1 VYKKDVLRLLGAFVW
16 LVWLAPIAT
25 GSSLPRVPG
34 MYATAAGNASLPLL
48 DSKIEIS
55 IRGPIVETTVVQTF
69 KNPTDEATEATYI
82 FPLPADAAVSAM
94 SIDLGTRTIRAGV
107 ERREKAQAR
116 YEEAVAHG
124 LGGGLLEQERPDV
137 FTQTVAAIPGRGTV
151 VVTLRYDATARYA
164 DGTWELVLPL
174 VVAPRYTPGT
184 ASGRPT
190 TGSGR
195 NPDTERSP
203 DASRVTPHASPGA
216 GGSSEIAIEFAT
228 TVDGVSSPT
237 HALDHSTKRYLVTD
251 PTSDHDLIVRWH
263 AKVPAE
269 GWVESD
275 GYAAALITGPTAAAH
290 AATRCR
296 FVLDRA
302 ATTRGDGD
310 TVERALVRTLLTAL
324 DAKDRA
330 GLSTGELRAP
340 ADLQRDLADN
350 WGKANA
356 VFDLTRV
363 LADSRPDGAPIVL
376 ITDGL
381 ISDDAGAIAAA
392 KKLGVPLHVIGIG
405 PAPNRSLLVALAIAT
420 GGTVR
425 FAIAGDDLPAIA
437 RDVISDAANP
447 PAALGVSWGAL
458 TASDTV
464 PAQLPR
470 VGAGQAQLVV
480 ARVAQAR
487 ASNARARGDV
497 FALAAFTAPAAPAG
511 ATTPRGAI
519 ARRWARLRL
528 DDLIAAGNPRVIT
541 DHALA
546 WGLLSPYT
554 AMVAL
559 GDEVVVSGGVKHTRG
574 VPVSLPAG
582 MQWQPVKLETTL
594 ELDQTTVTTQKADK
608 DEKKP
613 RHTGKK
619 LGAGDDA
626 EDKPKAKAPE
636 RDRRDRDKNEEDR
649 DGVDDAHDPDNDK
662 PSQHHRKSKHHDSED
677 SEDSGDEDAAKP
689 AAPTTALSEDAA
701 DTGEEIQIQAMS
713 PEGRR
718 HYLRIEGS
726 LAGGIAEVNGA
737 GSFVTMGRFG
747 FERGVG
753 SSRLLLGAEASV
765 WVVPGNDVE
774 GTLLAT
780 VTRYGIARHFELG
793 AGVGLHLGSDAGVG
807 PAFDLVLRYALPVEP
822 LWLYLRYDG
831 ALLFHDAVRDGQ
843 NTGTVGIEAHF

>member
-25 GSSLPRVPG
+25 GGSLPRIPG

-48 DSKIEIS
+48 DSKIEVT

-69 KNPTDEATEATYI
+69 KNPTDDATEATYI

-124 LGGGLLEQERPDV
+124 LGAGLLEQERPDV
-137 FTQTVAAIPGRGTV
+137 FTQTVAAIPGRGAV

-164 DGTWELVLPL
+164 DGTWELALPL

-228 TVDGVSSPT
+228 TVDAVTSPT
-237 HALDHSTKRYLVTD
+237 HSLDHSTKRYLVTD

-310 TVERALVRTLLTAL
+310 TVERALVRALLTAL

-340 ADLQRDLADN
+340 ADLQHDLADN

-381 ISDDAGAIAAA
+381 ISDDAAAIAAA

-405 PAPNRSLLVALAIAT
+405 PAPNRSLLAALAIAT

-447 PAALGVSWGAL
+447 PTALGVSWGAL

-487 ASNARARGDV
+487 AANARARGDV

-559 GDEVVVSGGVKHTRG
+559 GDEVIVSGGVKHTRG

-582 MQWQPVKLETTL
+582 MQWQPVKHETTL
-594 ELDQTTVTTQKADK
+594 ELDQTTVTADKADK
-608 DEKKP
+608 DDKKP
-613 RHTGKK
+613 HHNGKK
-619 LGAGDDA
+619 LSGEDA
-626 EDKPKAKAPE
+626 KEEKPKSKAPD
-636 RDRRDRDKNEEDR
+636 RDRENNDEDD
-649 DGVDDAHDPDNDK
+649 DGVGDARDSDNDAR
-662 PSQHHRKSKHHDSED
+662 QHRKHAHEEPES
-677 SEDSGDEDAAKP
+677 EDAAKP
-689 AAPTTALSEDAA
+689 EPTRAMLGAA
-701 DTGEEIQIQAMS
+701 DTAEEIQIQGLS
-713 PEGRR
+713 PESRR
-718 HYLRIEGS
+718 YLRIEGS
-726 LAGGIAEVNGA
+726 LAGGVAEVNGT

-747 FERGVG
+747 FERSVG
-753 SSRLLLGAEASV
+753 SSPLLLGVEGSL

-774 GTLLAT
+774 GTLLGT
-780 VTRYGIARHFELG
+780 VTRYGIARRFELG

-807 PAFDLVLRYALPVEP
+807 PAFDLVLRYALPVHP

-831 ALLFHDAVRDGQ
+831 ALLFHDGVRDGQ

>member
-1 VYKKDVLRLLGAFVW
+1 MLRLLGAFVW
-16 LVWLAPIAT
+16 LVGLAPTAT
-25 GSSLPRVPG
+25 GGSLPRVPG
-34 MYATAAGNASLPLL
+34 MYATAAGNAALPLL
-48 DSKIEIS
+48 DSKIDVS

-69 KNPTDEATEATYI
+69 KNPTDDATEATYI

-94 SIDLGTRTIRAGV
+94 SIDLGTRTIRAAV

-124 LGGGLLEQERPDV
+124 LGAGLLEQERPDV
-137 FTQTVAAIPGRGTV
+137 FTQTVSAIPGRGTI

-164 DGTWELVLPL
+164 DGTWELALPL

-216 GGSSEIAIEFAT
+216 GGSSVIAIEFAT
-228 TVDGVSSPT
+228 AVEAVTSPT
-237 HALDHSTKRYLVTD
+237 HALDHAAKRYLVTD

-263 AKVPAE
+263 AKLPAQ

-275 GYAAALITGPTAAAH
+275 GYAAALITGPAAAPH
-290 AATRCR
+290 TATRCR

-310 TVERALVRTLLTAL
+310 TVERALVRALLGAL

-330 GLSTGELRAP
+330 GLSIGELRAP

-363 LADSRPDGAPIVL
+363 LGDSRPDGAPIVL

-381 ISDDAGAIAAA
+381 ISDDGAAIAAA
-392 KKLGVPLHVIGIG
+392 KKLAVPLHVIGIG
-405 PAPNRSLLVALAIAT
+405 PAPNRSLLAALAVAT

-425 FAIAGDDLPAIA
+425 FAIAGDDLPALA

-458 TASDTV
+458 TATEIV
-464 PAQLPR
+464 PAQVPR

-487 ASNARARGDV
+487 AANARARGDV

-528 DDLIAAGNPRVIT
+528 DDLIAVGNPRAII

-582 MQWQPVKLETTL
+582 MQWQPVKHETTV
-594 ELDQTTVTTQKADK
+594 ELDQTTTTGTTEKDKAEKADK
-608 DEKKP
+608 NARDQDDKKP
-613 RHTGKK
+613 DRRHPTKK
-619 LGAGDDA
+619 SGGDEEPRAKTPPASPPSPPGGRNRD
-626 EDKPKAKAPE
+626 EDGDGVSDE
-636 RDRRDRDKNEEDR
+636 RDS
-649 DGVDDAHDPDNDK
+649 DAPVH
-662 PSQHHRKSKHHDSED
+662 QHRKPVHED
-677 SEDSGDEDAAKP
+677 VESDDAAKAQAP
-689 AAPTTALSEDAA
+689 EPTTAMAGA
-701 DTGEEIQIQAMS
+701 TDTGEEIRIQAMS
-713 PEGRR
+713 PEG
-718 HYLRIEGS
+718 HYLRIEAS
-726 LAGGIAEVNGA
+726 LAGGVAVVNGI
-737 GSFVTMGRFG
+737 GSFVTMGHLG
-747 FERGVG
+747 VERSVG
-753 SSRLLLGAEASV
+753 SSSLLAGVDASL
-765 WVVPGNDVE
+765 WVVPGTDVE

-780 VTRYGIARHFELG
+780 VTRYGVGRRFELG
-793 AGVGLHLGSDAGVG
+793 AGLGLHLGSDAGIG
-807 PAFDLVLRYALPVEP
+807 PAFDLLIRTRLPVQP

-831 ALLFHDAVRDGQ
+831 ALLFHDGVRDGQ

>member
-1 VYKKDVLRLLGAFVW
+1 MYKKDVLRLWIA
-16 LVWLAPIAT
+16 LVWLAPLTAT
-25 GSSLPRVPG
+25 ASSLPRMPG
-34 MYATAAGNASLPLL
+34 MYATASGNASLPML
-48 DSKIEIS
+48 DSKILVS
-55 IRGPIVETTVVQTF
+55 VRGPIVETTVVQTF
-69 KNPTDEATEATYI
+69 KNPSDDATEATYI

-94 SIDLGTRTIRAGV
+94 SIDLGTRTIHAAV

-124 LGGGLLEQERPDV
+124 LGAGLLEQERPDV

-151 VVTLRYDATARYA
+151 VVTLRYDATARYT
-164 DGTWELVLPL
+164 DGTWELALPL

-216 GGSSEIAIEFAT
+216 GGASEIAIEFAT
-228 TVDGVSSPT
+228 AVDGVTSPT
-237 HALDHSTKRYLVTD
+237 HSLDHATKRFVVTD
-251 PTSDHDLIVRWH
+251 PTSDHDLLVRWH

-275 GYAAALITGPTAAAH
+275 GFAAALITGPAAAPH
-290 AATRCR
+290 TPTRCR

-310 TVERALVRTLLTAL
+310 TVERALVRALLDKL

-330 GLSTGELRAP
+330 GLSTGALRAP

-350 WGKANA
+350 WGKSNA

-363 LADSRPDGAPIVL
+363 LVDSRPDGAPIVL
-376 ITDGL
+376 VTDGL

-405 PAPNRSLLVALAIAT
+405 PAPNRSLLAALATAT

-437 RDVISDAANP
+437 RDVISDVANP
-447 PAALGVSWGAL
+447 PAALAVSWGAL
-458 TASDTV
+458 TASETV

-470 VGAGQAQLVV
+470 VGAGQAQLVL

-487 ASNARARGDV
+487 AGNARARGDV
-497 FALAAFTAPAAPAG
+497 FALAAFTAPTAPPG
-511 ATTPRGAI
+511 ATTPRGPL

-528 DDLIAAGNPRVIT
+528 DDLIAAGNPRAIT

-582 MQWQPVKLETTL
+582 MQWQPVQHETTL
-594 ELDQTTVTTQKADK
+594 ELEQDTTKEDKSEKSQDPRRTT
-608 DEKKP
+608 KKP
-613 RHTGKK
+613 KPHEAADNDDKPAAKK
-619 LGAGDDA
+619 SLEGHGVQNDADADGVGDD
-626 EDKPKAKAPE
+626 
-636 RDRRDRDKNEEDR
+636 RDRDEGGAPN
-649 DGVDDAHDPDNDK
+649 
-662 PSQHHRKSKHHDSED
+662 HRKGVHDEPDREPNPQPGAPMTSAFAGADAEEAMVIQGTSVDGHH
-677 SEDSGDEDAAKP
+677 
-689 AAPTTALSEDAA
+689 
-701 DTGEEIQIQAMS
+701 
-713 PEGRR
+713 
-718 HYLRIEGS
+718 LRIEGS
-726 LAGGIAEVNGA
+726 IAGGVAVVNGT
-737 GSFVTMGRFG
+737 GSFVTIGHLG
-747 FERGVG
+747 FERSVG
-753 SSRLLLGAEASV
+753 TSLLLGADASL

-774 GTLLAT
+774 GTLLGT
-780 VTRYGIARHFELG
+780 VTRHGIARRFELG

-807 PAFDLVLRYALPVEP
+807 PAFDLVLRYMLPVSP

-831 ALLFHDAVRDGQ
+831 ALLFHDGVRDGQ

>member
-1 VYKKDVLRLLGAFVW
+1 VYKRDVLRLLGAFVW

-25 GSSLPRVPG
+25 GGSLPRVPG

-48 DSKIEIS
+48 DSKIEVT

-69 KNPTDEATEATYI
+69 KNPTDDATEATYI

-124 LGGGLLEQERPDV
+124 LGAGLLEQERPDV

-164 DGTWELVLPL
+164 DGTWELALPL

-237 HALDHSTKRYLVTD
+237 HVLDHSTKRYLVTD

-310 TVERALVRTLLTAL
+310 TVERALVRALLTAL

-340 ADLQRDLADN
+340 ADLQHDLADN

-381 ISDDAGAIAAA
+381 ISDDAAAIAAA

-405 PAPNRSLLVALAIAT
+405 PAPNRSLLAALAIAT

-487 ASNARARGDV
+487 AANARARGDV

-528 DDLIAAGNPRVIT
+528 DDLIAVGNPRVIT

-559 GDEVVVSGGVKHTRG
+559 GDEVVISGGVKHTRG

-582 MQWQPVKLETTL
+582 MQWQPVKQETTL
-594 ELDQTTVTTQKADK
+594 ELDHTTVTTEKADK
-608 DEKKP
+608 PRRLTKK
-613 RHTGKK
+613 
-619 LGAGDDA
+619 AGEDA
-626 EDKPKAKAPE
+626 KEDKPKSKP
-636 RDRRDRDKNEEDR
+636 DRHREKNDDDS
-649 DGVDDAHDPDNDK
+649 DGVDDERDERDSDNEAR
-662 PSQHHRKSKHHDSED
+662 HRKSVHVEPESD
-677 SEDSGDEDAAKP
+677 DAAKP
-689 AAPTTALSEDAA
+689 EPTAMGGAAGSA
-701 DTGEEIQIQAMS
+701 EEIQIEGLS
-713 PEGRR
+713 PESR

-726 LAGGIAEVNGA
+726 LAGGIAEVNGT

-747 FERGVG
+747 LERSVGV
-753 SSRLLLGAEASV
+753 SPLLLGVEASL

-774 GTLLAT
+774 GTLLGT
-780 VTRYGIARHFELG
+780 VTRHGIARRFELG

-807 PAFDLVLRYALPVEP
+807 PAFDLVLRYALPVQP

-831 ALLFHDAVRDGQ
+831 ALLFHDGVRDGQ